1 MYVSTLRLL
10 LVPCP
15 FRRSGLWRWCGRL
28 HIYLFI
34 FTTGSLS
41 VARWEIIFE
50 TARGEIVSWRSPSLF
65 TMGMLFYLFD
75 RGRDVDDQLKF
86 RLERKSVPAA
96 DGQRRAPS

>member
-1 MYVSTLRLL
+1 MEEARKKKKSHKEERRAALLYMYVSTLRLL

-41 VARWEIIFE
+41 VASLGNYFRDR
-50 TARGEIVSWRSPSLF
+50 TWR
-65 TMGMLFYLFD
+65 D
-75 RGRDVDDQLKF
+75 RFV
-86 RLERKSVPAA
+86 EVPVPLH
-96 DGQRRAPS
+96 DGNAFLPL